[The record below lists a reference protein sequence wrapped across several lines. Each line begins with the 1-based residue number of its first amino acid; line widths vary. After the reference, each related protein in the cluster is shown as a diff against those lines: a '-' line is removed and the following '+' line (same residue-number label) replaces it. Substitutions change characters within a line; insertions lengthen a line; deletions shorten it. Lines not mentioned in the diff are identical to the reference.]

1 MNKIV
6 IVGGGS
12 AGWMTATYLSH
23 NFPQMDITL
32 IESSEIS
39 TVGVGEAT
47 TPYLMRF
54 FKSIGIENEADWMP
68 HCNATYKN
76 GVMYEDWDFI
86 NSRWWHSFEVDE
98 HKYPYWNELR
108 REQGLDR
115 QDYYHSTMF
124 NASIAMRD
132 SAKWMANKDGEIAVP
147 YYHTR
152 SFNGW
157 GQHWAY
163 HIDAGLFGEFLK
175 KRCIDSITHIDA
187 KIVDVIQDE
196 QGISELVTEQGKIT
210 ADLFIDCTGFK
221 RLLIDKVK
229 DEEFKSLKPYLTHD
243 KAIVIRSNYQ
253 DAEKEMRPRTRSKC
267 LSSGWYWDIPLKD
280 KISNGYVYSSDFIT
294 DDQAETE
301 LRQDIGFDRTKDS
314 NSFVVDIKTGF
325 YPKPWSKNVVAVG
338 LSAGFIEPL
347 ESTLLFVV
355 QLAGIRIGEVIKGDI
370 TSEEF
375 NKDSV
380 SNLDDYLDYIS
391 LGYYLSHRNDSEFWR
406 SRNDNAFITD
416 RMKEWLDRCKYKL
429 QPPEKHILF
438 VDSSWISK
446 LIGHGYFPTEK
457 FNYRD
462 ADMDMVKAQMSEVKN
477 FDYNALISQKE
488 YLDKFIYRNA

>member
-1 MNKIV
+1 MNNIT
-6 IVGGGS
+6 ILGGGS
-12 AGWMTATYLSH
+12 AGWMTAAYLSH
-23 NFPQMDITL
+23 NHPELNITL
-32 IESSEIS
+32 IESSNIP

-54 FKSIGIENEADWMP
+54 FKSIGIENESDWMP
-68 HCNATYKN
+68 YCNATYKN

-108 REQGLDR
+108 REKGLDR
-115 QDYYHSTMF
+115 QDYWHSTMF
-124 NASIAMRD
+124 NGSIAIRD
-132 SAKWMANKDGEIAVP
+132 SAKWMANKDGKVAVP

-152 SFNGW
+152 AFNGW
-157 GQHWAY
+157 PQHHAH

-175 KRCIDSITHIDA
+175 KRCVDNINYVDA
-187 KIVDVIQDE
+187 EVLDIAQDE
-196 QGISELVTEQGKIT
+196 NGIKELITERGKFE
-210 ADLFIDCTGFK
+210 ADLFIDCSGFK
-221 RLLIDKVK
+221 KILIDKVK
-229 DEEFKSLKPYLTHD
+229 EENFKSFKPYLTHD
-243 KAIVIRSNYQ
+243 KAVVIRHEYK
-253 DAEKEMRPRTRSKC
+253 DPEMEMKPRTRSKC
-267 LSSGWYWDIPLKD
+267 LSSGWYWDIPLYD
-280 KISNGYVYSSDFIT
+280 RISNGYVYTSDFIT
-294 DDQAETE
+294 DDEAERE

-314 NSFVVDIKTGF
+314 NSFVVDIDAGY

-355 QLAGIRIGEVIKGDI
+355 QLAGIRIAEVIAGK
-370 TSEEF
+370 TTVEKY

-406 SRNDNAFITD
+406 SKGENAFITD
-416 RMKEWLDRCKYKL
+416 RMKDWLDRCKYEM

-446 LIGHGYFPTEK
+446 LIGHGYYPEEK
-457 FNYRD
+457 FDYRD
-462 ADMDMVKAQMSEVKN
+462 VDMETVKMQMEEVKN
-477 FDYNALISQKE
+477 FDYNSLISQKE
-488 YLDKFIYRNA
+488 YLDKFVYIK